1 MRTFQQSFLWAG
13 RLFANC
19 SKLPQK
25 IATIVWHNKDALREN
40 GTDIPHNLRKVL
52 PAKAHAGTFS
62 CGCGRSSGA
71 QQAHKKLSPVSMR
84 GNSQNGGQTTKSLL
98 TKPQCSG
105 VPIQQAVSLSSSF
118 PRHCLLFVCAFFREI
133 QAVSRSECCPAA
145 RSPAYKNRPGFL
157 LRKPG
162 RFVCFICAF
171 SSAHDFSGSSAR
183 SICKGFLFAESQ
195 PIGIFHQTGIG
206 TLNNFPRIVVR
217 KAHHFQNT
225 LAVHPVF
232 WKDTLLGPNNHIH
245 QWNFA
250 FISAEKIQW
259 QIILQNA
266 LICAKILPI
275 FAQVGDFLFTLKAL
289 LLCAVPL
296 FRSSSSDLAADY
308 NVSLCGQSSRR
319 HSFNFNIHSNTAA

>member
-1 MRTFQQSFLWAG
+1 MGCNAKKFQIQTAEKCGLFSSLFSWAG

-19 SKLPQK
+19 SNLPQR
-25 IATIVWHNKDALREN
+25 IATIVWHNKGALREN

-145 RSPAYKNRPGFL
+145 RFPAYKNRPGFL

-162 RFVCFICAF
+162 RFICFICAF
-171 SSAHDFSGSSAR
+171 SSAHAKPCGGSR
-183 SICKGFLFAESQ
+183 SQ
-195 PIGIFHQTGIG
+195 PEQ
-206 TLNNFPRIVVR
+206 
-217 KAHHFQNT
+217 
-225 LAVHPVF
+225 
-232 WKDTLLGPNNHIH
+232 
-245 QWNFA
+245 
-250 FISAEKIQW
+250 
-259 QIILQNA
+259 
-266 LICAKILPI
+266 
-275 FAQVGDFLFTLKAL
+275 
-289 LLCAVPL
+289 
-296 FRSSSSDLAADY
+296 RSGRS
-308 NVSLCGQSSRR
+308 QQ
-319 HSFNFNIHSNTAA
+319 